1 MPAAGAATPQR
12 AVLLD
17 FDDDDEIAQWMPV
30 ERRGHGRRV
39 AQRVASRRGPG
50 IARFRG
56 VVSLENAGGFASV
69 RTSPRRW
76 NSAGASAFVLRVLGD
91 GRAYKFT
98 VRTDDGFDGVQYQ
111 SRFTPPAGEWHEAR
125 LPVASFAATFRGR
138 IVPGSAPLDP
148 ARVRALGLMISDR
161 QAGPFELLRRLDRSR
176 DRLSAAS
183 MAG

>member
-1 MPAAGAATPQR
+1 MLAASTDTSRR

-17 FDDDDEIAQWMPV
+17 FDDDVEITQWTTVNDVVMGGV
-30 ERRGHGRRV
+30 SRSAFER
-39 AQRVASRRGPG
+39 AGPG

-56 VVSLENAGGFASV
+56 VVSLENSGGFASV
-69 RTSPRRW
+69 RTSPRQW

-91 GRAYKFT
+91 GRVYKFT
-98 VRTDDGFDGVQYQ
+98 VRTDDGFDGIQFQ
-111 SRFTPPAGEWHEAR
+111 SRFTPPAGDWHEAR

-161 QAGPFELLRRLDRSR
+161 QDGPFELLVDWI
-176 DRLSAAS
+176 
-183 MAG
+183 GVETG

>member
-1 MPAAGAATPQR
+1 MPAAGTATPRR

-17 FDDDDEIAQWMPV
+17 FDDDVEITQWMTV
-30 ERRGHGRRV
+30 NDVVMGGVSRSASER
-39 AQRVASRRGPG
+39 AGPG

-56 VVSLENAGGFASV
+56 VVSLENSGGFASA
-69 RTSPRRW
+69 RTRPREW

-91 GRAYKFT
+91 GRVYKFT
-98 VRTDDGFDGVQYQ
+98 VRTDDGFDGIQFQ

-125 LPVASFAATFRGR
+125 LAVTSFAATFRGR

-161 QAGPFELLRRLDRSR
+161 QDGPFELLLDWI
-176 DRLSAAS
+176 
-183 MAG
+183 GVETG

>member
-1 MPAAGAATPQR
+1 MPAAGTATPRR

-17 FDDDDEIAQWMPV
+17 FDDDVEITQWMTV
-30 ERRGHGRRV
+30 NDVVMGGVSRSTFERAR
-39 AQRVASRRGPG
+39 PG

-56 VVSLENAGGFASV
+56 VVSLENSGGFASV
-69 RTSPRRW
+69 RTSPRQW

-91 GRAYKFT
+91 GRVYKFT
-98 VRTDDGFDGVQYQ
+98 VRTDDGFDGIQFQ

-161 QAGPFELLRRLDRSR
+161 QAGPFELLVDWI
-176 DRLSAAS
+176 
-183 MAG
+183 GVETG

>member
-1 MPAAGAATPQR
+1 MPAAGTATPRR

-17 FDDDDEIAQWMPV
+17 FDDDVEITQWMTV
-30 ERRGHGRRV
+30 NDVVMGGLSRSAFER
-39 AQRVASRRGPG
+39 AGPG

-56 VVSLENAGGFASV
+56 VVSLENSGGFASV
-69 RTSPRRW
+69 RTSPRQW

-91 GRAYKFT
+91 GRVYKFT
-98 VRTDDGFDGVQYQ
+98 VRTDDGFDGIQFQ
-111 SRFTPPAGEWHEAR
+111 SRFTTPAGDWHEAR

-161 QAGPFELLRRLDRSR
+161 QAGPFELLVDWI
-176 DRLSAAS
+176 
-183 MAG
+183 GVETG